1 MGRNP
6 LRETAVLVFSVERSR
21 VNYFLSSVKE
31 LSLTMAFLSQEE
43 VPVTVF
49 MRTYVQDE
57 L

>member
-21 VNYFLSSVKE
+21 VNYFLSSAKE
-31 LSLTMAFLSQEE
+31 LSLTIAFLSQEE
-43 VPVTVF
+43 VPVAVF
-49 MRTYVQDE
+49 VRTYVQDE